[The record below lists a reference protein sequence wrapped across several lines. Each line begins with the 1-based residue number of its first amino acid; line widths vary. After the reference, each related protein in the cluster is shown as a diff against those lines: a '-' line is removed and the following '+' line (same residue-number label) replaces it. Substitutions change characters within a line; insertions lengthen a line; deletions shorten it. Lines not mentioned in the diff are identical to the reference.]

1 MSDSNIY
8 QDWGERRSGGKE
20 LRNAGGGVVGVDGG

>member
-1 MSDSNIY
+1 MSASNIY

-20 LRNAGGGVVGVDGG
+20 LRNAGGVGWVDGG